1 MIFVAAA
8 KALKLLAG
16 ALAVLWLGACEGGV
30 PQLTVVQ
37 ANYAYGRGQYQ
48 DAIVRYFDT
57 IESEDYRG
65 YVAYN
70 LANAYHALGE
80 SEAALELWDEAEQA
94 ELDDL
99 SFGIRFNRGLL
110 FYERGRYRQAY
121 DQFRAAL
128 EIESNSVEA
137 KRNLEL
143 AFQRIQAGAG
153 LDQAERAE
161 RDSDHE
167 PSAETSR
174 VLEYIRRRED
184 GRWFATET
192 PELDEVELYW

>member
-1 MIFVAAA
+1 MAAAA
-8 KALKLLAG
+8 KGFKLPAIIAAAIALLG
-16 ALAVLWLGACEGGV
+16 GCEAVV
-30 PQLTVVQ
+30 PQLAVVQ
-37 ANYAYGRGQYQ
+37 ANYAFGRGQYQ
-48 DAIVRYFDT
+48 DAIVRYFDI
-57 IESEDYRG
+57 IESEDYRA

-80 SEAALELWDEAEQA
+80 SEAALELWDEAEQG
-94 ELDDL
+94 EHEEL

-110 FYERGRYRQAY
+110 FYEQGRYRQAY
-121 DQFRAAL
+121 DEFRAAL
-128 EIESNSVEA
+128 TIESGSLEA

-153 LDQAERAE
+153 IDQVERVE
-161 RDSDHE
+161 RDGDHE

-192 PELDEVELYW
+192 PELEEVELYW